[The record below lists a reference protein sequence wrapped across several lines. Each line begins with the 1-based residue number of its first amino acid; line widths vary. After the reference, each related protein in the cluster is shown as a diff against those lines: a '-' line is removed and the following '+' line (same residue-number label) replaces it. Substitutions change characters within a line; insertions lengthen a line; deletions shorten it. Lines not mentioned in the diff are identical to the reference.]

1 MLRSISNIPSG
12 GQDFAWMS
20 GVKARRDGYS
30 RFAQDT
36 RLHEE
41 PIVPERNAQ
50 VPGPA
55 SFESQ
60 KMQAMEGPM

>member
-1 MLRSISNIPSG
+1 
-12 GQDFAWMS
+12 MS

-30 RFAQDT
+30 RFVQDK

-41 PIVPERNAQ
+41 PNVHREKCTSPNA
-50 VPGPA
+50 GPA